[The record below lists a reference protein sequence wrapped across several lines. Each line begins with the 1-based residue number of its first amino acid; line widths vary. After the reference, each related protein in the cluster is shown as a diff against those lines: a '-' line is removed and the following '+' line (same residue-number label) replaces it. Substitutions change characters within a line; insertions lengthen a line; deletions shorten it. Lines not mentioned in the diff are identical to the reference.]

1 MPTPIK
7 VQGYGWRPSLP
18 DQRDFRFS
26 AQPAQF
32 DLPPQLSLRDLCPA
46 VWDQGQ
52 LGSCTAHAV
61 GSAYVMEAKKQGV
74 VEFMPA
80 RLFMYYNARSLEGT
94 VKEDSGATLR
104 DAVKA
109 VANWGA
115 PPESMKPYDITKFAR
130 KPTKRIYQVGARNQ
144 ALRYLSIP
152 QDAQQIKIRI
162 AQGFP
167 VIIGFTVYQSFE
179 TQAVART
186 GVVPMPAPNEQV
198 LGGHAVLVV
207 GWDDNKGVWE
217 VRNSWGEGWGDL
229 GYFWMPQQYLTN
241 PNLSG
246 DFWTIEQVEA

>member
-1 MPTPIK
+1 MATPIK

-26 AQPAQF
+26 AEPAQF
-32 DLPPQLSLRDLCPA
+32 DLPAQLSLRDLCPA
-46 VWDQGQ
+46 IWDQGQ

-61 GSAYVMEAKKQGV
+61 GAAYVMEAKKQGV

-80 RLFMYYNARSLEGT
+80 RLFCYYNARTLEGT
-94 VKEDSGATLR
+94 VREDSGATLR

-115 PPESMKPYDITKFAR
+115 PPESMQPYDIAKFTR
-130 KPTKRIYQVGARNQ
+130 KPTKRTYQVGARNQ
-144 ALRYLSIP
+144 ALRYMSIP
-152 QDAQQIKIRI
+152 QDAQQVKIRI

-179 TQAVART
+179 SQSVART

-207 GWDDNKGVWE
+207 GWDDAKGAWE
-217 VRNSWGEGWGDL
+217 VRNSWGEGWGDH

-241 PNLSG
+241 RNLSG